1 MDDANKILDV
11 TYGTFSCRLEGFE
24 DSVETMKTVV
34 SYFHDLAGH
43 DRFMDLEP
51 QAPDMDTLARL
62 TEEQSGVPVE
72 IEGEGQNVSLR
83 AAGAAAAAGVA
94 AGALL
99 DDDDTAEAAEDAAE
113 QNIWSDDAHADDI
126 EVDEI
131 EFADQSDVSEDDAV
145 EDSVADKLKR
155 IREVVEQGPV
165 EDTEEVYA
173 EDEVDPEDSFAD
185 ADPLSQRLS
194 ELAAQA
200 AEPESSEEVV
210 SEDDLAALDAEDF
223 AENGEVVAPE
233 MEHQAAVDEDA
244 PLSDAVTE
252 ADLGGAEATMDDTDD
267 PDVAEDAMEEDASAD
282 KADADDYDDIE
293 VDAVAETSEAE
304 DDVIAVDESL
314 ADADE
319 ALEAVEAV
327 AEDDFDE
334 EEAEDTA
341 EDVEAAEPAVE
352 PEPTPETASDT
363 GLLVLTAKDAAQTP
377 QASDDDD
384 DDDDFDLQAEVA
396 KVAAELAARK
406 GNELARHGLPRSVD
420 DAMSRILSQ
429 TDQHL
434 NQPESRRHRDAFAQL
449 KAAVA
454 ATEAARQLG
463 DDGADAKDVGEQFKD
478 DLGAHDAEERSQT
491 PPPAAPPLKL
501 VKTVVLEETPDAIA
515 DYAAQIEAAPQAP
528 AAAPAAAEDT
538 PAAKPMDAASQ
549 RLRQIAATKE
559 TSEVTN
565 ADGFRELAA
574 KQGAVETI
582 DLIEAAAAYLYY
594 VESEDDFSRPQV
606 MKKVQAATGQEISRE
621 DGLRAFGRL
630 LRLAKIVKLDNGRFR
645 VSDSSDYRPDGAQA
659 AQG

>member
-11 TYGTFSCRLEGFE
+11 TYGSFSCRLEGFE

-43 DRFMDLEP
+43 DRFMDMEP

-62 TEEQSGVPVE
+62 TEEQSGVAVE
-72 IEGEGQNVSLR
+72 IEGEGQNVTLR
-83 AAGAAAAAGVA
+83 AAAAAVA
-94 AGALL
+94 AGAMH
-99 DDDDTAEAAEDAAE
+99 DDDDMAEAEEEEAT
-113 QNIWSDDAHADDI
+113 QNVWSDSEPADEI

-131 EFADQSDVSEDDAV
+131 EFADESDPLEEDAV

-155 IREVVEQGPV
+155 IREVVDQGPV
-165 EDTEEVYA
+165 QETEEVYA
-173 EDEVDPEDSFAD
+173 EDEVDPDEALTDT
-185 ADPLSQRLS
+185 DPLSQRLS
-194 ELAAQA
+194 ALAAQA
-200 AEPESSEEVV
+200 SQPEPEDAAEPQDDAEIV
-210 SEDDLAALDAEDF
+210 EDDEAA
-223 AENGEVVAPE
+223 
-233 MEHQAAVDEDA
+233 
-244 PLSDAVTE
+244 
-252 ADLGGAEATMDDTDD
+252 
-267 PDVAEDAMEEDASAD
+267 
-282 KADADDYDDIE
+282 I
-293 VDAVAETSEAE
+293 
-304 DDVIAVDESL
+304 L
-314 ADADE
+314 ADAETVEQAPEE
-319 ALEAVEAV
+319 AHVSDTAEDTADDVEAV
-327 AEDDFDE
+327 AEDATDDVSEAEMDDTWAQEAEADDFEEDVEVEADVAATESDDVAQEDAQSDADE
-334 EEAEDTA
+334 DVDEIEALEDTA
-341 EDVEAAEPAVE
+341 HAEEADEETAAPEAEPEQAAEEVQQS
-352 PEPTPETASDT
+352 TDT
-363 GLLVLTAKDAAQTP
+363 GPLVLTPQDAAPKT
-377 QASDDDD
+377 QAPD

-463 DDGADAKDVGEQFKD
+463 DEGAGTKDAGDAFKD

-501 VKTVVLEETPDAIA
+501 VKTVVLEETPEEIA
-515 DYAAQIEAAPQAP
+515 NYVAQTAEEPSTP
-528 AAAPAAAEDT
+528 APAAAEEAPT
-538 PAAKPMDAASQ
+538 SKPMDAASQ
-549 RLRQIAATKE
+549 RLRQIAASKE
-559 TSEVTN
+559 TSEEVTSG
-565 ADGFRELAA
+565 DGFREFAA
-574 KQGAVETI
+574 KQGAVDTI

-630 LRLAKIVKLDNGRFR
+630 LRLAKIVKLSNGRFR
-645 VSDSSDYRPDGAQA
+645 ISDSSDYRPDDAQA